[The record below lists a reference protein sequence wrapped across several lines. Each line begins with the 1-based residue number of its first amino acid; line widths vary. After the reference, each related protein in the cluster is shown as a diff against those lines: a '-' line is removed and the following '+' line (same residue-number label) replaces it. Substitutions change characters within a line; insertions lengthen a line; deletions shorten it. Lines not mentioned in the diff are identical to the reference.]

1 MENCRK
7 FLLCNQGRF
16 IGSNFSHLLRC
27 DNQDMSFLKKLGK
40 VIAEEWAK
48 SNATQ
53 QARPNKPKELP
64 IPGADTTVHAVV
76 GEEFYLTDKEIRNL
90 KPGHLI
96 ATAEPTNKHDKNA
109 VVMHDTN
116 GRKVGYMSAGLAKRY
131 QKYLIATG
139 PVKLPMTKNGN
150 VIKYRIATVAAL
162 RKYVDTL

>member
-1 MENCRK
+1 
-7 FLLCNQGRF
+7 
-16 IGSNFSHLLRC
+16 
-27 DNQDMSFLKKLGK
+27 MSFLKKLGK

-64 IPGADTTVHAVV
+64 IPVADTTVHAVV

-139 PVKLPMTKNGN
+139 PVKLPMTKDGN

-162 RKYVDTL
+162 KKHVGTR